1 MTMRGLARMITIGVG
16 AMVLAAVVC
25 LLPLLSVAEGQ
36 PAPISPLGVRVVGP
50 KDWLVGSS
58 GALRVVVTDHAQDQ
72 PARRARV
79 RIGLQAQQDG
89 ATTRLFEGR
98 TDAYGTLQAGFDV
111 PELEPGTYAL
121 TVAASWRGQTDE
133 VTQPVT
139 LKRATQVLL
148 TTDKPI
154 YQPSQVIHLRALALK
169 RPSLKAMQDQEVTL
183 EVSDAKGNKVFKQT
197 GKTNDFGIVSADFQL
212 ADQVN
217 MGAYKLRAL
226 VGEDTAEKT
235 VTVKQ
240 YVLPKF
246 KVAVSTDR
254 GYYLPGDKVEGK
266 VQADYFFGK
275 PVSESAVAIS
285 VKTFDVDFTEIQRI
299 SGETDAEGTF
309 TFDCRLPDHFVGQP
323 LEQGQAFF
331 QLDVEVTDKAEHAEK
346 AVHTSTVAAS
356 ALVINAVPE
365 AGKLVGGVE
374 NVIYIM
380 TSLPTGEP
388 SPAAVRVGGF
398 RVGDSQFE
406 LSRSDFRTDELGI
419 AEVPVSLPG
428 DLALPIDRNVPPW
441 RRGSRPSVPSA
452 QMDVSARLPNGT
464 VVDKT
469 VELSLFDETAE
480 GLLLR
485 LSQPLARVGQR
496 IEATALTSADSGT
509 IYFDVVKDRQTM
521 LTRAADIR
529 DGKATVDLQMTPEVS
544 GTVYVSAY
552 RIMPSGQIVRSVRPM
567 FVQPA
572 GDLRIDIEADEDT
585 YLPGEEAKLAFSV
598 ADAAGRPV
606 AAALGINVVDES
618 VFALQELQPGMEKV
632 FFYLEQELMKPRYEI
647 HGFEFP
653 TLITGVE
660 PVRREE
666 PTDTTRAAR
675 VLLASVEVPDL
686 STFEQDTYVARV
698 REARTTWAEDM
709 RTQVE
714 RIARAIE
721 QYREKTGGYP
731 PQDKGVEAL
740 LASGAITR
748 GQLKDLWE
756 KDLVLKPGGWD
767 DEQMQWVVVISAG
780 PDGKVGTADD
790 VIMSSMYPGRA
801 FDSEEETSA
810 SRMLDEQIVFRAA
823 VPMGAAAPG
832 AAKGDAVG
840 MEMDAVAAPSESAAG
855 DGKPQVRI
863 REYFPET
870 LFFEPSLITDE
881 KGKATLTLPMADSI
895 TTWRL
900 AALANSAVGQLGST
914 TKGLRCFQD
923 FFVDID
929 LPVSLTQNDQVSIPV
944 AVYNYLPGEQEVRL
958 ELTRDDWF
966 ELEGAPLQTLRIA
979 GNEVDVRYFT
989 LKVKKIG
996 DHPLTVHA
1004 YGSKMNDA
1012 IKRSIQVVPD
1022 GKLEETT
1029 ANGRL
1034 KGQVEETITLP
1045 KGAIEDANR
1054 LMVKIYP
1061 GVFSQV
1067 VEGLDSILRMP
1078 FGCFEQTSS
1087 VTWPNVLVVDYMKTT
1102 GQGTPETRMKAEGF
1116 INTGYQRMLAY
1127 EVPGGGFSWF
1137 GDAPANKLLTAY
1149 GLMEFHDMSAV
1160 HNVDPDVITRT
1171 QQWLLSQ
1178 ADADGVY
1185 KRDENYYHAE
1195 TWSKMQVEDLLPT
1208 AYVVWGLTHTGC
1220 KDARIEA
1227 SVSYIRRNWRKAKEP
1242 YTLAI
1247 VANALVGADA
1257 VLHEG
1262 EADDTTLQVL
1272 EALVG
1277 MAKTDAESM
1286 WWASEISGV
1295 TNSTGKS
1302 ADLEATGMAVLALM
1316 RSGLYSEEVTA
1327 VLNYLV
1333 STKDPSGTWYS
1344 TNATILALRALTMAQ
1359 KGATGRTDGEVTI
1372 TVNGQRVTGFA
1383 LTPKD
1388 ADVVRFVDCTKAARV
1403 GENQVA
1409 LSFAGEGSALYQ
1421 VVGSYYMPWKA
1432 IDRPDRE
1439 PLTIEVEYDKTS
1451 LAKDDTVTA
1460 NVTVRNNTPATTS
1473 MVVVDLGIPPGFTV
1487 DGGEFA
1493 ELVGSKKIDRY
1504 SLTGRQ
1510 VIIYLEKMTPNQEI
1524 RFSYPLKARFPLKAK
1539 TPQSTVYEYY
1549 NPDNRAE
1556 AEPVDIEVTEG

>member
-1 MTMRGLARMITIGVG
+1 MTMRGLARMIAIGGGVI
-16 AMVLAAVVC
+16 VLTAVVC

-50 KDWLVGSS
+50 KEWLVGSS

-79 RIGLQAQQDG
+79 RISLEAQEGG
-89 ATTRLFEGR
+89 ATTRLYEGR
-98 TDAYGTLQAGFDV
+98 TDAHGTLQAGFDV
-111 PELEPGTYAL
+111 PELPPGTYAL

-139 LKRATQVLL
+139 LKRSVQVLL

-169 RPSLKAMQDQEVTL
+169 RPGLKAVQSEEVTL

-285 VKTFDVDFTEIQRI
+285 VKTFDVEFTEIQRI

-323 LEQGQAFF
+323 LEQGQAFLQF
-331 QLDVEVTDKAEHAEK
+331 DVEVTDKAEHAEK
-346 AVHTSTVAAS
+346 AVHTSTVAAG

-365 AGKLVGGVE
+365 TGKLVGGVE

-388 SPAAVRVGGF
+388 SPAALRVGNL
-398 RVGDSQFE
+398 RIGDSEFK

-419 AEVPVSLPG
+419 AEVPVALPLDMALPG
-428 DLALPIDRNVPPW
+428 ERNAPPW
-441 RRGSRPSVPSA
+441 RRGSGPAVPSA
-452 QMDVSARLPNGT
+452 SMDISARLPNGT

-469 VELSLFDETAE
+469 VELSILTENAE

-485 LSQPLARVGQR
+485 LSQPIATVGER
-496 IEATALTSADSGT
+496 IEATAYTSAASGT
-509 IYFDVVKDRQTM
+509 VYFDMVKDRQTM

-529 DGKATVDLQMTPEVS
+529 DGKATVDLQMTPEVG

-552 RIMPSGQIVRSVRPM
+552 RIMPGGQIVRSTRPM
-567 FVQPA
+567 FVRPA
-572 GDLRIDIEADEDT
+572 ADLTIDIEADQET
-585 YLPGEEAKLAFSV
+585 YLPGGEAKLAFSV

-606 AAALGINVVDES
+606 AAALGVNVVDES

-653 TLITGVE
+653 SLITGVE

-666 PTDTTRAAR
+666 QSDATRAAR

-686 STFEQDTYVARV
+686 STFEQDTYMARV
-698 REARTTWAEDM
+698 REARTKWAEEM

-714 RIARAIE
+714 RIARAIG
-721 QYREKTGGYP
+721 QHREETGEYP
-731 PQDKGVEAL
+731 AQDGGVEAL

-756 KDLVLKPGGWD
+756 NDLVLKPGGWD
-767 DEQMQWVVVISAG
+767 DERMQWVVVISAG
-780 PDGKVGTADD
+780 PDGKIGTADD
-790 VIMSSMYPGRA
+790 VIMSSMYPGRV
-801 FDSEEETSA
+801 FDSEQETSA
-810 SRMLDEQIVFRAA
+810 SQLLEEQMVFRAG
-823 VPMGAAAPG
+823 VPLAPG
-832 AAKGDAVG
+832 APGVLKADAAG
-840 MEMDAVAAPSESAAG
+840 PAMDAVAESPAG
-855 DGKPQVRI
+855 EGKPQVRI

-870 LFFEPSLITDE
+870 MFFEPSLITDE
-881 KGKATLTLPMADSI
+881 RGKATLTLPMADSI

-914 TKGLRCFQD
+914 TRGLRCFQD

-944 AVYNYLPGEQEVRL
+944 AVYNYLPDTQEVRL
-958 ELTRDDWF
+958 ELTKDDWF
-966 ELEGAPLQTLRIA
+966 ELDGDPVQTLRIA

-1012 IKRSIQVVPD
+1012 IKRSIEVVPD

-1045 KGAIEDANR
+1045 AGAIEDANR

-1160 HNVDPDVITRT
+1160 HNVDPDIITRT

-1195 TWSKMQVEDLLPT
+1195 TWTKIQVEDLLPT

-1227 SVSYIRRNWRKAKEP
+1227 SVNYIRKNWQKAKEP

-1316 RSGLYSEEVTA
+1316 RSGLYGEEVTA

-1333 STKDPSGTWYS
+1333 STKDPNGTWYS

-1388 ADVVRFVDCTKAARV
+1388 ADVVRFVDCTQAAKV
-1403 GENQVA
+1403 GKNEVE

-1421 VVGSYYMPWKA
+1421 VVGSCYMPWKA
-1432 IDRPDRE
+1432 IDRPLRE

-1460 NVTVRNNTPATTS
+1460 NVTVKNNTPATTS
-1473 MVVVDLGIPPGFTV
+1473 MIVVDLGIPPGFTV